1 MAVKGAATGAMSKP
15 APLID
20 TSKFT
25 LDDLI
30 QPSEEP
36 KRTAILNIGEQGV
49 GKTTTLNTLWPWIE
63 QGAKVLYR
71 NRDMREGVIS
81 KRMRDAID
89 IIELP
94 YSPRNI
100 GEATSKERF
109 IAEKLYDSRG
119 KYDCIIDDSLTPL
132 SNNAWVYVC
141 EEKFQRLLREGKT
154 GLLELDKFDDNYDGN
169 ADKYAA
175 QANEVMAAI
184 SSAKD
189 NCKLYILIAHEKEP
203 WTFQNGAPGKFTV
216 NARGSVKKLLPSMF
230 GEVYF
235 CYDVPK
241 VGWQWLTRP
250 MGQRFARTEHPLKQ
264 FIPMDYSIA
273 AERKWEEHYDEAL
286 ISKDEPTETASAITK
301 ED

>member
-1 MAVKGAATGAMSKP
+1 MAVKGASTVVGRP
-15 APLID
+15 VPLID
-20 TSKFT
+20 TSGFT
-25 LDDLI
+25 LEDLI
-30 QPSEEP
+30 QPSTEP
-36 KRTAILNIGEQGV
+36 KRIAILNIGEQGV

-63 QGAKVLYR
+63 QGAKILYR

-81 KRMRDAID
+81 KRMREAID
-89 IIELP
+89 IIDLP

-100 GEATSKERF
+100 GEAVSKERF
-109 IAEKLYDSRG
+109 IAGKLYEFRG

-141 EEKFQRLLREGKT
+141 EEKYQRLLREGKT

-169 ADKYAA
+169 ADKYAS

-203 WTFQNGAPGKFTV
+203 WTFKGDGAQAKFTV

-235 CYDVPK
+235 CYDTPK
-241 VGWQWLTRP
+241 NGWQWLTRP

-273 AERKWEEHYDEAL
+273 AEGKWAEHWDEGL
-286 ISKDEPTETASAITK
+286 VSKDEPTTTTK